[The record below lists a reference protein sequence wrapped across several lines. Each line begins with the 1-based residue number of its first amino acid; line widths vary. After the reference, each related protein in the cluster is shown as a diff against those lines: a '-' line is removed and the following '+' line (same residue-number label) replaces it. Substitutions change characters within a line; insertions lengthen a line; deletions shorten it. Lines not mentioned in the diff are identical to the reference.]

1 MEKWEM
7 TAFCPLCKQVFIAK
21 KFRSHL
27 NHHHAEASDAD
38 KSKVEKMALI
48 ALNSVKKKINKK
60 SKELKSATDLI
71 TSHRNG
77 YTGTVSGGAFG
88 QGKK

>member
-7 TAFCPLCKQVFIAK
+7 TAFCPLCKQVFVAK

-27 NHHHAEASDAD
+27 NKHHVEASDAD

-48 ALNSVKKKINKK
+48 ALNSVKRNINKK

>member
-1 MEKWEM
+1 MNKWEM
-7 TAFCPLCKQVFIAK
+7 TAFCPLCKQVFVAK
-21 KFRSHL
+21 KFCTHL
-27 NHHHAEASDAD
+27 NKHHSEASDAEQ
-38 KSKVEKMALI
+38 SKVEKMALI
-48 ALNSVKKKINKK
+48 ALNSVKRNLNDE
-60 SKELKSATDLI
+60 SKELKSATDLV

>member
-1 MEKWEM
+1 M

-21 KFRSHL
+21 KFRAHL
-27 NHHHAEASDAD
+27 NKQHSEASDVD

-48 ALNSVKKKINKK
+48 ALNSVKRNIHKN
-60 SKELKSATDLI
+60 SKELRSATDLI
-71 TSHRNG
+71 TSHRNE